1 MLQFFDLLFVTFT
14 KFKSSYPVIDIAFDD
29 YNIIYFNTLLYQVYE
44 DHFPSMISVY
54 GKEEPEDDP
63 QAEKNAVA
71 IKYDMEKNKAPKL
84 VAKGKGHVA
93 ENILEAA
100 RKGQVP
106 VYQNKSLVNMLMA
119 LELDKEIPTEL
130 YTTVAEILAYV
141 YRIDRRRREKILE
154 EPPMKGL

>member
-1 MLQFFDLLFVTFT
+1 ML
-14 KFKSSYPVIDIAFDD
+14 KNRMKP
-29 YNIIYFNTLLYQVYE
+29 
-44 DHFPSMISVY
+44 
-54 GKEEPEDDP
+54 KEEPELDHL
-63 QAEKNAVA
+63 AEKKAVA
-71 IKYDMEKNKAPKL
+71 LKYDMEKNRAPKL

-100 RKGQVP
+100 KKGQVP

-141 YRIDRRRREKILE
+141 YRIDKRRKEKLREMPLAKEL
-154 EPPMKGL
+154 